1 MTDLDRALRQSGFK
15 VSAAS
20 ATDARDRTLN
30 VLEAKNGSVT
40 LWIQNMPVNSWED
53 NRCKYLGDATIDP
66 EQFMVATETT
76 VIIGSV
82 ARASELSKQIR
93 KSLETQGYLILDRPL
108 ACSRL
113 ATTR

>member
-20 ATDARDRTLN
+20 ATDARDPTLN
-30 VLEAKNGSVT
+30 VLEAKNGLVT